1 MDRALDRGGPALSEH
16 HASEP
21 TTGSK
26 VFLPLVAHG
35 DETQP
40 LEEARALWVTR
51 WDYSSPEDVATIV
64 ERAATAHFNIIFF
77 QIRGNA
83 DAYYD
88 SRFEPWA
95 QRLSGTLGQDP
106 GWDPLA
112 LAVEEAHQRGL
123 ELHAYMNVYPA
134 WVGTEP
140 PSPASPEPM
149 FHQFNRLYGDTWVQ
163 WHEDGTPM
171 GLNPSYLWA
180 SPGHWAVPKHVLC
193 VAQDIVS
200 RYAVDGLH
208 LDNVRYA
215 GPAYSHDPVS
225 TALFAQEQ
233 ILNPALTWGDWQR
246 ARVSDLV
253 EQMHTQACAVREGLL
268 LSAAVWPVYRDRWPW
283 WTTAGGYDG
292 YYQDSLGW
300 LQAGQI
306 DAICP
311 MLYGSTLLLYE
322 DRFESLL
329 RDFVTQAEGQPIYAG
344 ISAGYDD
351 FSPIARRIELAR
363 AVGAQGQAIFSSR
376 LIEQRGFWEDFRQ
389 GPYAQQALVP
399 GRGSGVQSP

>member
-1 MDRALDRGGPALSEH
+1 
-16 HASEP
+16 
-21 TTGSK
+21 
-26 VFLPLVAHG
+26 
-35 DETQP
+35 
-40 LEEARALWVTR
+40 
-51 WDYSSPEDVATIV
+51 
-64 ERAATAHFNIIFF
+64 
-77 QIRGNA
+77 
-83 DAYYD
+83 
-88 SRFEPWA
+88 
-95 QRLSGTLGQDP
+95 
-106 GWDPLA
+106 
-112 LAVEEAHQRGL
+112 
-123 ELHAYMNVYPA
+123 
-134 WVGTEP
+134 
-140 PSPASPEPM
+140 
-149 FHQFNRLYGDTWVQ
+149 
-163 WHEDGTPM
+163 
-171 GLNPSYLWA
+171 
-180 SPGHWAVPKHVLC
+180 VLC

-233 ILNPALTWGDWQR
+233 ILNPSLTWADWQR
-246 ARVSDLV
+246 SRVSELV
-253 EQMHTQACAVREGLL
+253 EQMHTQACAGREGLL

-283 WTTAGGYDG
+283 WTSADGYDG

-306 DAICP
+306 GAICP

-399 GRGSGVQSP
+399 GRGSGVESP